1 MKSIMILMMIV
12 IGMIAPSQAQTYS
25 SNYVELK
32 INFHRD
38 ISDCEVYLVLSDCK
52 YQVSHTQVYG
62 TFVTLY
68 LIEGEDYEL
77 ILNCEEYIT
86 LTLHNYDI
94 IDERDLDI
102 SSDLDYRFKKG
113 ILNFYCE

>member
-1 MKSIMILMMIV
+1 MIV
-12 IGMIAPSQAQTYS
+12 IGMIAPLQAQTYS
-25 SNYVELK
+25 SDYIELK

-38 ISDCEVYLVLSDCK
+38 ISDCEVYLMLSDRK

-62 TFVTLY
+62 TMVTLY

-86 LTLHNYDI
+86 LSPVSYDI

-102 SSDLDYRFKKG
+102 SSDLKYKFKKG
-113 ILNFYCE
+113 VLNFYCE